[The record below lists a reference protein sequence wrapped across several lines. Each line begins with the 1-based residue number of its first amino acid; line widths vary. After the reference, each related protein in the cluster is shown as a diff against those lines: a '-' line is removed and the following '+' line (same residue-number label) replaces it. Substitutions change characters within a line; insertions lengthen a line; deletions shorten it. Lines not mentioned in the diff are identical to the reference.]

1 MPRRELLIILPTVL
15 ITLLAGGAVTWLVAR
30 QFSGQR
36 AQVESLRE
44 RVNQLEQQQQISER
58 RLRLLDNDLKF
69 VREQAAEAQRKLSSF
84 EQSMRFLEAALTQPP
99 PTSRRLAPLP
109 STSPKPKLTKPSIR

>member
-1 MPRRELLIILPTVL
+1 MPRRELLIVLPTIL

-36 AQVESLRE
+36 AQVESLRG
-44 RVNQLEQQQQISER
+44 RLSQLEQQQQVSER

-69 VREQAAEAQRKLSSF
+69 ARDQAAEAQRKLSTL
-84 EQSMRFLEAALTQPP
+84 EQSVRFMETALTQPP

-109 STSPKPKLTKPSIR
+109 TKSPKPKLPKPNAQ